1 MKFYSIPKFF
11 NDEELEQINNI
22 ISDGEWLTATAGQQL
37 ERKTKI
43 KWIHEKHSFLFDRIV
58 LGFQEANKNYNFNIT
73 GVKEISILK
82 YDTGDFYSKHIDM
95 SGHDSE
101 RKLSVIIPL
110 SNNYEGGETL
120 FFTSKN
126 PLKMPNEKNI
136 ATFFPSYI
144 VHEVTEVTEGVRYS
158 LVAWANGDYFK

>member
-1 MKFYSIPKFF
+1 MNFYSEPNFF
-11 NDEELEQINNI
+11 SKEELEQINNI
-22 ISDGEWLTATAGQQL
+22 ISDGEWLTAVAGQQL

-43 KWIHEKHSFLFDRIV
+43 KWIHENHSFLFDRIV
-58 LGFQEANKNYNFNIT
+58 LGFQEANKYYDFNIT

-101 RKLSVIIPL
+101 RKLSVVVPL
-110 SNNYEGGETL
+110 SNDYEGGDTL
-120 FFTSKN
+120 FYTSKN
-126 PLKMPNEKNI
+126 SLNMPKEVNI

-144 VHEVTEVTEGVRYS
+144 VHEVTEVTKGVRYS
-158 LVAWANGDYFK
+158 LVAWANGEYFK

>member
-1 MKFYSIPKFF
+1 M
-11 NDEELEQINNI
+11 
-22 ISDGEWLTATAGQQL
+22 
-37 ERKTKI
+37 
-43 KWIHEKHSFLFDRIV
+43 
-58 LGFQEANKNYNFNIT
+58 GFQEANKNYNFNIT

-120 FFTSKN
+120 FFTSNN